1 MNFKHERGNKM
12 DPEKLEISKELA
24 QNILNYLVTQPY
36 KDVAKLIAEIM
47 QLQPILPIPKGIVPE
62 KK

>member
-1 MNFKHERGNKM
+1 MN
-12 DPEKLEISKELA
+12 PEKLEISRELA
-24 QNILNYLVTQPY
+24 QGILNYLVTQPY

-47 QLQPILPIPKGIVPE
+47 QLAPIVPAKPVIVPE

>member
-1 MNFKHERGNKM
+1 M

-47 QLQPILPIPKGIVPE
+47 QLQPILPAPKVAIPE